1 MFILVM
7 FAFEFSEYNAFA
19 YHWGSRPAQ
28 NLK

>member
-19 YHWGSRPAQ
+19 YHWGSRQ
-28 NLK
+28 IH